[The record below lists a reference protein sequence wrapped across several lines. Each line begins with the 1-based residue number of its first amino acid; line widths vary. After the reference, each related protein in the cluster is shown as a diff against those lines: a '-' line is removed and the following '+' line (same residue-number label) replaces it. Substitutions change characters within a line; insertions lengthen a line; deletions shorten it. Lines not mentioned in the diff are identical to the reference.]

1 MLDSAPCS
9 SRGRHSGIVRGTRW
23 IKEMEKDSLEASE
36 YVGDAAT
43 AMYFMVFLQ
52 VIHSISD
59 PSLMRTSRSL
69 SGREGD
75 FPFRCHHCSNV
86 FVSHVR
92 LLPSAT
98 TTMKKMTTRKM
109 SASKASTVCDSDS
122 NYGHVKSA
130 L

>member
-59 PSLMRTSRSL
+59 PSLVRTSRSL

-75 FPFRCHHCSNV
+75 FPFPCAITVPTFLFRTCGYCH
-86 FVSHVR
+86 R
-92 LLPSAT
+92 QQRP
-98 TTMKKMTTRKM
+98 
-109 SASKASTVCDSDS
+109 
-122 NYGHVKSA
+122 
-130 L
+130 